1 MNSSLIPTYKDSHLS
16 GKTLHLV
23 RSGQK
28 LYKGIEFNEG
38 KESGQESTPLLAIQ
52 AMHYGEVRKRGQN

>member
-38 KESGQESTPLLAIQ
+38 KESGQESTPLLAIR
-52 AMHYGEVRKRGQN
+52 AMVI